1 MGVDFVG
8 RRCLNWIPM
17 KCSFVIGNMELD
29 EERGILRL
37 MNR

>member
-17 KCSFVIGNMELD
+17 KCSLD